1 MILFSVKFPWAQNKL
16 AVVENDKEYE
26 YEAVQYSIKNHF
38 ELEIRKNHMEN
49 TKWLVLQKLPD
60 GSLKPLFGKQ
70 RVFSVAKEMNPR
82 YL

>member
-38 ELEIRKNHMEN
+38 ELEIRKNPMGN
-49 TKWLVLQKLPD
+49 TKWLVLQKLP
-60 GSLKPLFGKQ
+60 GEKEKRLVGKT
-70 RVFSVAKEMNPR
+70 RVFSDAKAKNPR
-82 YL
+82 HF

>member
-38 ELEIRKNHMEN
+38 QLEIRKNHMEN

-60 GSLKPLFGKQ
+60 GSLKPLFGKP

>member
-26 YEAVQYSIKNHF
+26 YEAVQYSIKNRL

-49 TKWLVLQKLPD
+49 TKWLVLQNCL
-60 GSLKPLFGKQ
+60 
-70 RVFSVAKEMNPR
+70 VET
-82 YL
+82 